1 MPSHPSFEVLV
12 GLGNPGPEYERTF
25 HNAGF
30 LAVQELADE
39 PSWKASR
46 EGSYLFAQGDGRLYV
61 LPQTFMN
68 LSGNAMAS
76 ALHYFKKDLACT
88 LVIHDD
94 TDLPLGEWKL
104 EFGRGSAGH
113 HGVDSIIQTFGTKDF
128 WRLRIGV
135 RPPIRAEAKAAEFVL
150 DRISGEDMEKLQGVF
165 TKVRVILNETSSPL
179 NLISEG

>member
-30 LAVQELADE
+30 LALEELAGG
-39 PSWKASR
+39 PAWKESR
-46 EGSYLFAQGDGRLYV
+46 EGSYLFAQAEGRLYV

-68 LSGNAMAS
+68 LSGNSVAA
-76 ALHYFKKDLACT
+76 ALHYFKKDLART
-88 LVIHDD
+88 LIVHDD

-113 HGVDSIIQTFGTKDF
+113 HGVDSVIQAFGTKDF

-135 RPPIRAEAKAAEFVL
+135 RPPLRSEAKAADFVL
-150 DRISGEDMEKLQGVF
+150 DRISGEDMERLQEALA
-165 TKVRVILNETSSPL
+165 KIKVILNEASSPL